1 VWPVSA
7 YPSAR
12 QSEGPQPT
20 SKLEIIQ
27 SWACI
32 TEPLLVGNLADR
44 VGPVALRPRIA
55 PGLPLP
61 MSDPMAELNDRQFIY
76 SSLLLDSTGG
86 RALLDPQTHA
96 STKQVS
102 ASRHTVFR
110 HTLRT
115 CFLPRDGLLR
125 NRKW

>member
-1 VWPVSA
+1 
-7 YPSAR
+7 
-12 QSEGPQPT
+12 
-20 SKLEIIQ
+20 
-27 SWACI
+27 
-32 TEPLLVGNLADR
+32 
-44 VGPVALRPRIA
+44 
-55 PGLPLP
+55 
-61 MSDPMAELNDRQFIY
+61 MSDPMAELNNRQLIY

-115 CFLPRDGLLR
+115 CFLPACAAAHPSARRNHGHLR
-125 NRKW
+125 RATRQPSFESGILCT